1 MKTLKKLWQR
11 YFYTLANALNTA
23 CTIYN
28 NVESFERSCIS
39 FAKGGASQLI
49 SILFQSSLNYTLLI
63 IRNMKEMDL
72 ISSLILSPEND
83 LQIESCGATVSNIF
97 LAFVL
102 PDSLDYSTLSCLIAI
117 TQFI

>member
-1 MKTLKKLWQR
+1 
-11 YFYTLANALNTA
+11 
-23 CTIYN
+23 
-28 NVESFERSCIS
+28 
-39 FAKGGASQLI
+39 
-49 SILFQSSLNYTLLI
+49 
-63 IRNMKEMDL
+63 MKEMDL

-117 TQFI
+117 TQLI